1 MSGASIQEAIF
12 LFPVFQYI
20 NPRARVAPGEVISVF
35 MQSPSFIRSL
45 WARSYNNNNYKCIIV
60 CGYVGNI

>member
-20 NPRARVAPGEVISVF
+20 NPRARVAPGDVISVF

-45 WARSYNNNNYKCIIV
+45 CARSYNNYNNKCITIIV
-60 CGYVGNI
+60 CE